1 MRQQLLGVTGNW
13 TGDPGDDVAT
23 DLDLLYGF
31 DGEAPMPPAME
42 NLDDAEEG
50 KEPSNTD
57 KERAAGISMN
67 GDDKLHEAME
77 MLAGLDLNAED
88 GN

>member
-1 MRQQLLGVTGNW
+1 
-13 TGDPGDDVAT
+13 
-23 DLDLLYGF
+23 
-31 DGEAPMPPAME
+31 MPPAME